1 MIVTPQS
8 RRVFKP
14 MIALCALLAMLAVSA
29 ASSSATH
36 IHAKTPAGQCD
47 ICFTLHVVSSEA
59 VAVVHLLQRPE
70 THERLI
76 AAEIVAGYR
85 LPMLRAAVDR
95 GPPSL

>member
-1 MIVTPQS
+1 
-8 RRVFKP
+8 
-14 MIALCALLAMLAVSA
+14 
-29 ASSSATH
+29 
-36 IHAKTPAGQCD
+36 
-47 ICFTLHVVSSEA
+47 VVSSEA